1 MMGYPM
7 TLMRNAI
14 VMWAVLGAACAV
26 PAQMPAAPAPQQ
38 QPKIASTL
46 LWHAGDE
53 GYDTYRIPGIVVSS
67 RGTVLAYAVA
77 RRHLQDGDW
86 SDSDIMLRRSVD
98 GGKSWEPSK
107 KIAGDSHGVTDN
119 PVAIASRK
127 KGVVYLLYQHNYARI
142 FYMRSKNDGASFSK
156 PVDITSVLDSLKSQF
171 AWTVV
176 ALGPGHAIELRSGR
190 LLVPVWLAEGVQT
203 GNGRRRHAPSAI
215 TTLYSDNHG
224 KTWKHGDLIARNSS
238 ELPNP
243 NEFQL
248 IQLADGSVMANIRN
262 GDKRHRRAVATSPD
276 GISHWTQPQLDEQL
290 YDPICAASI
299 ARYSARPKDARNRI
313 LFSNPDSE
321 SLSDAERSSKGLRRN
336 LTLKMSEDEGKTWPV
351 SRVLQRGS
359 AGYSDIAVAPDKTIY
374 VIYEG
379 IQGPT
384 GKADSITVLHF
395 GLPWLVGL
403 NP

>member
-1 MMGYPM
+1 M
-7 TLMRNAI
+7 LLC
-14 VMWAVLGAACAV
+14 AVLGAAYAIQ
-26 PAQMPAAPAPQQ
+26 AQAPAIPAPGQ
-38 QPKIASTL
+38 QPGIESTL

-53 GYDTYRIPGIVVSS
+53 GYDTYRIPGIVVSR
-67 RGTVLAYAVA
+67 RGTVLAYGVA

-98 GGKSWEPSK
+98 GGKDWEPSK

-119 PVAIASRK
+119 PVAIASHK
-127 KGVVYLLYQHNYARI
+127 KGVVYFLYQHNYERV
-142 FYMRSKNDGASFSK
+142 FYMRSKNDGASFSQ
-156 PVDITSVLDSLKSQF
+156 PVDITSALDSLKVQF

-190 LLVPVWLAEGVQT
+190 LLVPVWLAEGMQT
-203 GNGRRRHAPSAI
+203 SNGRRRHAPSAI

-224 KTWKHGDLIARNSS
+224 RTWKHGDLIARNSS
-238 ELPNP
+238 EMSNP

-248 IQLADGSVMANIRN
+248 VQLADGSVMANIRI
-262 GDKRHRRAVATSPD
+262 GDKRQRRAVATSPD
-276 GISHWTQPQLDEQL
+276 GISHWTKPQFDEQL

-299 ARYSARPKDARNRI
+299 VRYSAAPKDDKDRI

-321 SLSDAERSSKGLRRN
+321 SLSAAEKSNKGLRRN

-351 SRVLQRGS
+351 SRVLHRGS
-359 AGYSDIAVAPDKTIY
+359 SGYSDIAVAPDKTIY

-395 GLPWLVGL
+395 GLPWIEASAGKSAGGL
-403 NP
+403 